1 MSLEIPSAIAKAVEQ
16 LPAPLAKYAPWLTAS
31 VERLFRNAAKETEN
45 GIYLS
50 TGDIPA
56 MWLRDSSFQ
65 IRPLIRFSQD
75 PEVFEFC
82 SKVIRQQAFYIQ
94 IDPYA
99 NAFNPEPNGFCWHKD
114 FEDQSPWVFERK
126 WEIDSLA
133 SFLDVSARLAE
144 ISGRTEHLDASWHE
158 AARVCVDI
166 FSKEQNHK
174 GGSYV
179 FIRQGNPAHDYLS
192 NNGLGAEY
200 FPCGLIWS
208 AFRPSDD
215 ACELPFHIPQN
226 AYASASLK
234 AIAKYLNPELEIR
247 AHQLSTEIAKAIEK
261 QALTEKGYAYEV
273 DGFGNHLFM
282 DDANIPSLL
291 SLPYLGFCDLEN
303 TDYQKT
309 REFALSK
316 NNPWF
321 FEGSKLNHI
330 GSPHTGLNKVW
341 PLAMAM
347 ELLASVE
354 VDLGKLEVLIETAP
368 DHAFHESVDV
378 DNPQLFTRQWF
389 SWADM
394 TFFDAVFRAL
404 ELQKK

>member
-1 MSLEIPSAIAKAVEQ
+1 MSLEIPSAIIKAIEQ
-16 LPAPLAKYAPWLTAS
+16 LPAPLAKYSPWLTAS
-31 VERLFRNAAKETEN
+31 VERLFRDAAKETED

-75 PEVFEFC
+75 PEVYEFC
-82 SKVIRQQAFYIQ
+82 SKVISQQAFYIQ

-133 SFLDVSARLAE
+133 SFLDVSARLAL
-144 ISGRTEHLDASWHE
+144 ISGRTEHLDDAWHE
-158 AARVCVDI
+158 AANICVEV
-166 FSKEQNHK
+166 FSQEQKHNRD
-174 GGSYV
+174 SYV
-179 FIRQGNPAHDYLS
+179 FIREGNPAHDYLS
-192 NNGLGAEY
+192 NNGIGADY
-200 FPCGLIWS
+200 STCGLIWS

-226 AYASASLK
+226 AYASAALK
-234 AIAKYLNPELEIR
+234 AVAAYLEPELQNK
-247 AHQLSTEIAKAIEK
+247 ALQLSKEIANAIEK
-261 QALTEKGYAYEV
+261 EALTEQGYAYEV
-273 DGFGNHLFM
+273 DGLGNQLFM

-291 SLPYLGFCDLEN
+291 SLHYLGFCNLEDN
-303 TDYQKT
+303 NYLMT
-309 REFALSK
+309 REFVLSK
-316 NNPWF
+316 ANPWF
-321 FEGSKLNHI
+321 FEGSTLSHI
-330 GSPHTGLNKVW
+330 GSPHTGPNKVW

-347 ELLASVE
+347 ELLTSE
-354 VDLGKLEVLIETAP
+354 KVDIAKLELLIETAP
-368 DHAFHESVDV
+368 EHAFHESVDV
-378 DNPQLFTRQWF
+378 DNPEQFTREWF

-394 TFFDAVFRAL
+394 TVLDAVFRAEGL
-404 ELQKK
+404 LKK